1 MNERKIDDERTL
13 ELFWAAA
20 VWWDW
25 ADGGGKI
32 DAKVPRAFVRGDYSV
47 QLSPKWLLTSSV
59 AVWSLTI

>member
-13 ELFWAAA
+13 ELFWAAVA
-20 VWWDW
+20 WWDW
-25 ADGGGKI
+25 ADGGKI
-32 DAKVPRAFVRGDYSV
+32 DAKVPRAFEWGDYSV